1 MSDRIRFTER
11 GTEEFLTEPEIVSVF
26 TWENTPELLHVGLT
40 DLYSG
45 GMHGGKLASVSSV
58 WLPANRAM
66 GENIAEF
73 ETLVSGLAE
82 HHDDLSRIYR
92 WRTRAE
98 AVAGH
103 ASVVETT
110 KDNLMAAHSYV
121 EIHIVDRGHTYRM
134 ESKLGSDRY
143 HLFPPPGESD
153 LVMA

>member
-11 GTEEFLTEPEIVSVF
+11 GVEEFLTGPEIVSVF
-26 TWENTPELLHVGLT
+26 TWESTPELLHVGLT

-45 GMHGGKLASVSSV
+45 GLHGGKLASVSSV

-66 GENIAEF
+66 GDNIAEF

-92 WRTRAE
+92 WHTRAE
-98 AVAGH
+98 AEVGH
-103 ASVVETT
+103 GAVVEAT

-121 EIHIVDRGHTYRM
+121 EIHVVERDHTYRT
-134 ESKLGSDRY
+134 ED
-143 HLFPPPGESD
+143 PG
-153 LVMA
+153 

>member
-11 GTEEFLTEPEIVSVF
+11 GDEEFLTGPEIVSVF

-45 GMHGGKLASVSSV
+45 GLHGGKLASVSTV

-92 WRTRAE
+92 WRTRPEAE
-98 AVAGH
+98 AGH
-103 ASVVETT
+103 ASVVEAT

-121 EIHIVDRGHTYRM
+121 EIHVVERSHSYRI
-134 ESKLGSDRY
+134 EN
-143 HLFPPPGESD
+143 PG
-153 LVMA
+153 